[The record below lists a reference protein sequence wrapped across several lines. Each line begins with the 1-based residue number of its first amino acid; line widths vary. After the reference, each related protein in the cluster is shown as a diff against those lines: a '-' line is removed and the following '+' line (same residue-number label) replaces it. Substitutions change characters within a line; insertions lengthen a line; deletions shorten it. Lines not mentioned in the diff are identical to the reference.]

1 MNFKTYLNKIND
13 QYDFIKKHSKP
24 LNSVCGFY
32 IEDLTFLPYNVIK
45 KDIPEHFKNQEFEKV
60 IFLILYNIDKKIKFT
75 KVKKEKNN
83 IKLLFIFWVREQ
95 YEKIN
100 KLEETHLYNPPDS
113 KLLQAGIKDL
123 DILGDIN
130 TIDSLANGN
139 VLDWHKIGLLPYSTI
154 FNKLL
159 KNTIEARINKNLI
172 EINKQ
177 K

>member
-1 MNFKTYLNKIND
+1 M
-13 QYDFIKKHSKP
+13 
-24 LNSVCGFY
+24 
-32 IEDLTFLPYNVIK
+32 
-45 KDIPEHFKNQEFEKV
+45 
-60 IFLILYNIDKKIKFT
+60 YNIDKKIKFT

-139 VLDWHKIGLLPYSTI
+139 VLDWLKNKIGLLPYSTI